1 MICLEKLIVK
11 ERKGKENTL
20 TCLRKFSLFG
30 IALLAVLALI
40 AGPAVAQQKKPNI
53 LVIMGDDIGQSNI
66 SSVIPSF
73 HAASV
78 GLRLLADAR

>member
-40 AGPAVAQQKKPNI
+40 AGPAAAQRKPNI
-53 LVIMGDDIGQSNI
+53 LIIWGDDIGQSNI